1 MKRLIYYGLVA
12 ILCFILGALTFKY
25 RHWFKL
31 PEQPIQLK
39 GRIVPPVN
47 EIKLDTVHLCIADSA
62 YSQLKKNRA
71 EALKN
76 DLLTKEYRDKVL
88 SELVYNRD
96 TFHVEVRLKGDRRD
110 HWEHPFKW
118 SFRVKVKKGRAI
130 NGIKVFNFQQPHTRG
145 NLNEWYFHELLDH
158 FGLMNL
164 RYKFVRTFINGQD
177 AGVYAIEEYFDKRL
191 IENNG
196 LREGIT
202 FRFNTSKYWPYWPGL
217 NSNDFQ
223 GSPIEPFNLGKK
235 ELGNPRFE
243 QFLVAKD
250 LVIGYAKGDYR
261 LDEVFNVDQLAKYFA
276 ITDLTGHPHGAFIDN
291 LKFYYNPIISR
302 VEPIG
307 YDNSIIKSIG
317 HQSIVGLRYLLG
329 ERRWINQTGKMK
341 NYPTWH
347 DQLFA
352 DETFQKAYFKALE
365 IVSNDKEIQ
374 TLNESVEER
383 LVQNLSKIRVNKSNY
398 SFTGDQ
404 LIKKN
409 AAFIRKFITPKHA
422 LEAYI
427 VEKDTLKE
435 SLEIEL
441 NNTHYAPLQFIGL
454 KYKDSL
460 IIHNRSL
467 SILQASSI
475 PGTQSFP
482 VKAKFN
488 LPSELLKKKKF
499 EKRLSVVY
507 TIPGTTKTF
516 ESTPYRWSFQDP
528 ENVSEIIKTRK
539 SNYEDFPFIKSHADF
554 VEIPKGQH
562 VLSENL
568 IVGAKQQLIIKAGAK
583 IILKNEASII
593 CYGGIQMI
601 GNENEVIQITGEG
614 GSGILVINSP
624 VRSKLMH
631 VAFNK
636 LSNFELQYW
645 KLPSAITFYQSDV
658 DIEYVSFENNLRG
671 DDYLNVFRSDVNLQ
685 NSSFKN
691 INADAFD
698 GDFVFG
704 TVRNVSFDSIGNDAL
719 DFSGSQ
725 MGLYSLQMNG
735 VADKAISGGERSML
749 KCVNLKI
756 ENCELAINSKDDSHV
771 EIINSTLKNCKVA
784 YVVFMK
790 KAEYGPGW
798 IDARAVN
805 LENCKVEA
813 LVENQSNFFLNGVRQ
828 EHTHQSVKEML
839 YGNEFGKNS
848 IQPNR

>member
-1 MKRLIYYGLVA
+1 M
-12 ILCFILGALTFKY
+12 
-25 RHWFKL
+25 
-31 PEQPIQLK
+31 
-39 GRIVPPVN
+39 
-47 EIKLDTVHLCIADSA
+47 DTVHVCIPDSA
-62 YSQLKKNRA
+62 YNVLKENRL

-76 DLLTKEYRDKVL
+76 DLLSKEYRDKVL
-88 SELVYNRD
+88 SEFVYNRD
-96 TFHVEVRLKGDRRD
+96 TFRVDIRLKGDRKD
-110 HWEHPFKW
+110 HWEHAFKW
-118 SFRVKVKKGRAI
+118 SFRVKVKKGKAI
-130 NGIKVFNFQQPHTRG
+130 NGIKVFNFQQPKTRG
-145 NLNEWYFHELLDH
+145 NLNEWYFHELLSH

-217 NSNDFQ
+217 NSNYFQ

-235 ELGNPRFE
+235 KEENPRYE

-250 LVIGYAKGDYR
+250 LVIGYAKGHYKV
-261 LDEVFNVDQLAKYFA
+261 DEVFNVDELAKYFA
-276 ITDLTGHPHGAFIDN
+276 LTDLTGHPHGAFIDN
-291 LKFYYNPIISR
+291 IKFYYNPITARI
-302 VEPIG
+302 EPIG
-307 YDNSIIKSIG
+307 YDNSIIKNIG

-329 ERRWINQTGKMK
+329 ERRWINQVDEKK
-341 NYPTWH
+341 NYLTWH

-352 DETFQKAYFKALE
+352 DEVFQKAYYKALE
-365 IVSNDKEIQ
+365 TVSDEKQ
-374 TLNESVEER
+374 LQLMNESIEEA
-383 LVQNLSKIRVNKSNY
+383 LVQNLTKIRINKSDY
-398 SFTGDQ
+398 TFSGDQ
-404 LIKKN
+404 LVKEN

-422 LEAYI
+422 LEAY
-427 VEKDTLKE
+427 VVKKDTVKGYV
-435 SLEIEL
+435 EIEF

-460 IIHNRSL
+460 ILRKPAL
-467 SILQASSI
+467 PILQASSI
-475 PGTQSFP
+475 PGIQSDPIKEVFK
-482 VKAKFN
+482 V
-488 LPSELLKKKKF
+488 PSELLKKKKF
-499 EKRLSVVY
+499 DKRLSVVY
-507 TIPGTTKTF
+507 TIPGTTKMF
-516 ESTPYRWSFQDP
+516 ESTPYSWSFQDP
-528 ENVSEIIKTRK
+528 ENVRGILRTRK
-539 SNYEDFPFIKSHADF
+539 SNCETFAFIKIHKYF

-568 IVGAKQQLIIKAGAK
+568 IVGPHQQLIINAGAK
-583 IILKNEASII
+583 IILKNDASII
-593 CYGGIQMI
+593 CYGGIQMN
-601 GNENEVIQITGEG
+601 GNENELIQITGDG
-614 GSGILVINSP
+614 GNGILVMDSP

-631 VAFNK
+631 VAFNR
-636 LSNFELQYW
+636 LRNFELQHW

-671 DDYLNVFRSDVNLQ
+671 DDYLNVFRSDVMLQ

-691 INADAFD
+691 TNADAFD
-698 GDFVFG
+698 GDFVSG
-704 TVRNVSFDSIGNDAL
+704 MVRNVNFDSIGNDAL

-725 MGLYSLQMNG
+725 MGLYGLKMNG
-735 VADKAISGGERSML
+735 IADKAISGGERSML

-813 LVENQSNFFLNGVRQ
+813 LVEKRSNFFLNGIKQ
-828 EHTHQSVKEML
+828 DQTHESIKEML

-848 IQPNR
+848 KSTNQ